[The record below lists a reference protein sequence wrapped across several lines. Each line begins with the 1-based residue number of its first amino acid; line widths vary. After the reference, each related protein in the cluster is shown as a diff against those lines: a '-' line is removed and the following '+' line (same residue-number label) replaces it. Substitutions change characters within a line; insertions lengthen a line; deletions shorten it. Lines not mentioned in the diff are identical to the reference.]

1 MVSFEHK
8 RLLERLTHVDAVPED
23 DHALLTWVTG
33 ESHIRLLQ
41 DDAKEGELI
50 VAAMLA
56 SPGCI
61 NTLIVRAD
69 DARFQ
74 NLEALLEWS
83 PNSYHYSAA
92 EYNWAWSGDRI
103 WAESCDAANALHEPT
118 DASCLAFG
126 RSIDGLSDPTGSYIE
141 VSQVYTHQAGIHW
154 RPERWAYARFDD
166 RGDWE
171 DIISLT
177 AKNESQ
183 SIALVSFQR
192 QQLDLHLVALE
203 SVLVRSFDFTLFRPP
218 FDLGVHELPTVERLL
233 RPADDL
239 VYRVTTKGERYC
251 RVRGVQI
258 IRPALSE
265 AEAHHLARTGHL
277 PGDDETE
284 PVEFLVLD
292 MRGRSEVVTV
302 STDPATTRTHFE
314 ADRDGVPYET
324 SPAFFRPDVLSR
336 YTADR
341 DKYTL
346 REGWI
351 TCRGAWSL
359 DYSINDAGQVAVYI
373 CDLQDLPYEEQRYWA
388 SFNEPPQAGLSHR
401 AITTDFRGEWPD
413 ESTPLE
419 DLVDLLE
426 KWRSGDLTWWTWAAE
441 GEPGH
446 LTVPRTG
453 SRAEWAEAFLTLSH
467 AVIEGFR
474 VKALRQ
480 RLRDIGQSFE
490 QAGSIR
496 LLEFLLRSEGKL
508 GADERLETLRKIN
521 DVRVH
526 AKAHPTGRKGR
537 ELTTAALTEHG
548 SYAAHYEQV
557 CRGLVAELT
566 LIEEAMES
574 R

>member
-1 MVSFEHK
+1 MASFEHK
-8 RLLERLTHVDAVPED
+8 RLLERLTRVDAIPED
-23 DHALLTWVTG
+23 DHALLTWLTG
-33 ESHIRLLQ
+33 EAHLRLLQ
-41 DDAKEGELI
+41 DDVEEDELI
-50 VAAMLA
+50 VTAMLA

-74 NLEALLEWS
+74 NPKALLEWS
-83 PNSYHYSAA
+83 PNPYHYSAA
-92 EYNWAWSGDRI
+92 GYNWTWSGDRV

-118 DASCLAFG
+118 NASCLAFG

-141 VSQVYTHQAGIHW
+141 VSQAYTHQAGIHW
-154 RPERWAYARFDD
+154 RPERWAYARLND
-166 RGDWE
+166 RGDWD
-171 DIISLT
+171 DIVSLT
-177 AKNESQ
+177 AKSEPQ
-183 SIALVSFQR
+183 GIALASFQR

-203 SVLVRSFDFTLFRPP
+203 SVLVRSFDFTLFRPS
-218 FDLGVHELPTVERLL
+218 FDSIVHDKPTDERLV

-239 VYRVTTKGERYC
+239 VYRMISNGYC
-251 RVRGVQI
+251 RISGVQI

-265 AEAHHLARTGHL
+265 AEAYHLARTGHL

-284 PVEFLVLD
+284 PVEFLVRD
-292 MRGRSEVVTV
+292 VMGSDEVVTV
-302 STDPATTRTHFE
+302 STDPATTRTYFE
-314 ADRDGVPYET
+314 ADLDGVPYET
-324 SPAFFRPDVLSR
+324 SPAFFRPEVLSK
-336 YTADR
+336 YAADR

-359 DYSINDAGQVAVYI
+359 GYSINAAEQVAVYI
-373 CDLQDLPYEEQRYWA
+373 CDLRELPYEEQRYWA
-388 SFNEPPQAGLSHR
+388 CFNERPRAGLSYR
-401 AITTDFRGEWPD
+401 AIMTDFRGVLPD

-426 KWRSGDLTWWTWAAE
+426 KWRSGDLNWWAWVAE
-441 GEPGH
+441 GEPSH
-446 LTVPRTG
+446 LTVPRTD
-453 SRAEWAEAFLTLSH
+453 SRTEWAEAFLTLSH

-537 ELTTAALTEHG
+537 ELANAALTQHG

-557 CRGLVAELT
+557 CRGLVTELT